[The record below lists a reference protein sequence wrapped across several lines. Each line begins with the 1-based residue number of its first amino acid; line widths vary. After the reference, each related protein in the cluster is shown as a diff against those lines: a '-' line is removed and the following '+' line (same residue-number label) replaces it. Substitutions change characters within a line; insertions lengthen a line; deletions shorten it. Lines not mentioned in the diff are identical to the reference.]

1 VFFNSLRI
9 AAYLRSYIAPI
20 VTGKG
25 LPLRDNAF
33 SRKEILFIF
42 LITIVCL
49 VLFFYKLGQRPL
61 WEYDEAMHAQVAKEM
76 LQRGDWCT
84 PVFNGENFYDKPVLH
99 FWLVIGSY
107 LVLGVNELAARLPSA
122 MLGMLGALLVYV
134 WARTLY
140 GSFAAL
146 LSALVLATSVEYVV
160 LSQNIIHD
168 LALSLFIS
176 IALFLF
182 HRASRE
188 NGFTRITFVCFYAAL
203 GGAVLTKGPIGLLL
217 PGLIIFLYLL
227 KTKQWHLILN
237 RNIFAGAAIF
247 LIIALPWYII
257 MALRHDDYLQAFLI
271 KGNIA
276 RFFSRKSG
284 HREPFYFYIQML
296 AAGFF
301 PWSVFIP
308 SALYLHFQ
316 SFRRKKDNDSFFL
329 LLAAVA
335 PIIFF
340 SLSRSKLPTY
350 ILPVFPALAILIG
363 SFWEAGLRPEAGASW
378 ARHLKN
384 CSLIFFF
391 FILAV
396 SGFGIVYIYS
406 RYPLY
411 TVQTALGCAA
421 LLFFA
426 LLFLILGRKEKVL
439 YSFFSLVAM
448 MVIIFTAAK
457 IFVLPEVSHFKS
469 ARELAGRM
477 KLLLPPGEPA
487 VFYRDIRESVIFY
500 SGRRAVVIETK
511 EELAAFLSSPQPVF
525 CLISIKTLD
534 KIKHMLHSPYYL
546 VDQEGYF
553 ALVSNRKN
561 PNPDK
566 PESNLKP

>member
-1 VFFNSLRI
+1 M
-9 AAYLRSYIAPI
+9 
-20 VTGKG
+20 TGKG

-33 SRKEILFIF
+33 SRKDILFIL
-42 LITIVCL
+42 LIAIVCL

-84 PVFNGENFYDKPVLH
+84 PVFNGENFYDKPVFH

-107 LVLGVNELAARLPSA
+107 LLLGVNELAARLPSA
-122 MLGMLGALLVYV
+122 MLGMLGTLLVYV

-188 NGFTRITFVCFYAAL
+188 NGFTKITFVCFYAAL

-227 KTKQWHLILN
+227 KTKQWRLILN
-237 RNIFAGAAIF
+237 RNIVIGAAIF

-335 PIIFF
+335 PLIFF

-350 ILPVFPALAILIG
+350 ILPSFLLWQFWSAG
-363 SFWEAGLRPEAGASW
+363 SGQP
-378 ARHLKN
+378 
-384 CSLIFFF
+384 
-391 FILAV
+391 
-396 SGFGIVYIYS
+396 
-406 RYPLY
+406 
-411 TVQTALGCAA
+411 GC
-421 LLFFA
+421 
-426 LLFLILGRKEKVL
+426 G
-439 YSFFSLVAM
+439 
-448 MVIIFTAAK
+448 
-457 IFVLPEVSHFKS
+457 
-469 ARELAGRM
+469 
-477 KLLLPPGEPA
+477 
-487 VFYRDIRESVIFY
+487 
-500 SGRRAVVIETK
+500 
-511 EELAAFLSSPQPVF
+511 
-525 CLISIKTLD
+525 
-534 KIKHMLHSPYYL
+534 
-546 VDQEGYF
+546 
-553 ALVSNRKN
+553 
-561 PNPDK
+561 
-566 PESNLKP
+566 LKPAHPGHCT

>member
-1 VFFNSLRI
+1 LNDSVFSKKDLF
-9 AAYLRSYIAPI
+9 YIGI
-20 VTGKG
+20 
-25 LPLRDNAF
+25 
-33 SRKEILFIF
+33 IL
-42 LITIVCL
+42 LVCL
-49 VLFFYKLGQRPL
+49 QLFCYRIGHRPL
-61 WEYDEAMHAQVAKEM
+61 WEYDEAMHAQVAREM

-84 PVFNGENFYDKPVLH
+84 PVFNNENFYDKPVLH

-107 LVLGVNELAARLPSA
+107 LLLGVNELAARLPSA
-122 MLGMLGALLVYV
+122 MLGILGALLVYL

-140 GSFAAL
+140 GSLAAL

-182 HRASRE
+182 HRASRK
-188 NGFTRITFVCFYAAL
+188 NGFTKVTFFCFYAAL
-203 GGAVLTKGPIGLLL
+203 GCAVLTKGPIGLLL

-237 RNIFAGAAIF
+237 RYLVAGAAVF

-316 SFRRKKDNDSFFL
+316 NFRKRKDNDSYFL

-335 PIIFF
+335 PLAFF

-363 SFWEAGLRPEAGASW
+363 RLWAAGLRSEAGTSW
-378 ARHLKN
+378 SRHLKN
-384 CSLIFFF
+384 CSLVFFF
-391 FILAV
+391 FILAI
-396 SGFGIVYIYS
+396 SAFGILYVSS

-411 TVQTALGCAA
+411 TVQTVMSCAA

-426 LLFLILGRKEKVL
+426 LLFLILGRKEKVI

-448 MVIIFTAAK
+448 MLIIFTAAK
-457 IFVLPEVSHFKS
+457 IIVLPEVSHFKS
-469 ARELAGRM
+469 ARELALRI
-477 KLLLPPGEPA
+477 KHLVPPGEPA

-500 SGRRAVVIETK
+500 SGRRAVVLETK
-511 EELAAFLSSPQPVF
+511 EELAAYLSSPQPVF

-534 KIKHMLHSPYYL
+534 KIKHMLHSPYFL

-553 ALVSNRKN
+553 ALISNI
-561 PNPDK
+561 K
-566 PESNLKP
+566 PSDSN

>member
-1 VFFNSLRI
+1 MNASFFSKKDLFFI
-9 AAYLRSYIAPI
+9 GI
-20 VTGKG
+20 
-25 LPLRDNAF
+25 
-33 SRKEILFIF
+33 IL
-42 LITIVCL
+42 LVCL
-49 VLFFYKLGQRPL
+49 QLFCYRIGQRPL

-76 LQRGDWCT
+76 LERGDWCT

-107 LVLGVNELAARLPSA
+107 LALGVNELAARLPSA
-122 MLGMLGALLVYV
+122 LLGILGALLVYL

-140 GSFAAL
+140 GSIAAL
-146 LSALVLATSVEYVV
+146 LSALVLATSAEYVV

-188 NGFTRITFVCFYAAL
+188 NGFTKATFVCFYAAL
-203 GGAVLTKGPIGLLL
+203 GCAVLTKGPIGLLL

-237 RNIFAGAAIF
+237 RNIVAGAAVF
-247 LIIALPWYII
+247 LIIALPWYVI

-301 PWSVFIP
+301 PWSIFIP
-308 SALYLHFQ
+308 SALYLHFRN
-316 SFRRKKDNDSFFL
+316 FRQRKDNDSFFL
-329 LLAAVA
+329 LLAVVA
-335 PIIFF
+335 PLLFF

-363 SFWEAGLRPEAGASW
+363 RFWTAGLMPEADGSW
-378 ARHLKN
+378 ARQLKN
-384 CSLIFFF
+384 CSLVFFI

-396 SGFGIVYIYS
+396 SVFAIFYIYN

-411 TVQTALGCAA
+411 TVQTMAGCAA
-421 LLFFA
+421 LLLFAVLFF
-426 LLFLILGRKEKVL
+426 VL
-439 YSFFSLVAM
+439 NRRGNMLSSFFSLVAM

-457 IFVLPEVSHFKS
+457 IFVLPEVSHYKS
-469 ARELAGRM
+469 ARELALRM
-477 KLLLPPGEPA
+477 KHLVPAGEPA
-487 VFYRDIRESVIFY
+487 VFYQDLRESVVFY
-500 SGRRAVVIETK
+500 SGRRAVILK
-511 EELAAFLSSPQPVF
+511 KQDELDSFLNSPQPVF
-525 CLISIKTLD
+525 CFISIKTLD
-534 KIKHMLHSPYYL
+534 KVRQELHTPCYI
-546 VDQEGYF
+546 VDREGFF
-553 ALVSNRKN
+553 ALISNRK
-561 PNPDK
+561 P
-566 PESNLKP
+566 PEGT

>member
-1 VFFNSLRI
+1 LKEN
-9 AAYLRSYIAPI
+9 AYSSKD
-20 VTGKG
+20 T
-25 LPLRDNAF
+25 
-33 SRKEILFIF
+33 LFV
-42 LITIVCL
+42 LLAITVCL
-49 VLFFYKLGQRPL
+49 ILYFYQLGQRPL
-61 WEYDEAMHAQVAKEM
+61 WEYDEAMHAQVAREM
-76 LQRGDWCT
+76 LQRADWCT

-107 LVLGVNELAARLPSA
+107 LALGVNEFAARLPSA
-122 MLGMLGALLVYV
+122 MLGVLGVLLVYA

-146 LSALVLATSVEYVV
+146 LSALVLATSIEYVV
-160 LSQNIIHD
+160 LSQNIVHD

-188 NGFTRITFVCFYAAL
+188 NGFTKITFTCFYAAL
-203 GGAVLTKGPIGLLL
+203 GSAVLTKGPIGLLL

-227 KTKQWHLILN
+227 KTGKWGLILN
-237 RNIFAGAAIF
+237 RYIVLGALIF

-257 MALRHDDYLQAFLI
+257 MALRHADYLQTFLI
-271 KGNIA
+271 QGNIA

-316 SFRRKKDNDSFFL
+316 NFRNRQDNDSFFL

-335 PIIFF
+335 PLVFF

-350 ILPVFPALAILIG
+350 ILPIFPALAILTG
-363 SFWEAGLRPEAGASW
+363 RFWEAGLKSEAVTSW
-378 ARHLKN
+378 ARHLKG
-384 CSLIFFF
+384 CSLIFFL

-396 SGFGIVYIYS
+396 SAFGIIYVFV

-411 TVQTALGCAA
+411 TVQAVAGCAA
-421 LLFFA
+421 LLLFA
-426 LLFLILGRKEKVL
+426 VVFLLLNRRAHTL

-457 IFVLPEVSHFKS
+457 LFVLPEVSHFKS
-469 ARELAGRM
+469 ARELALRM
-477 KLLLPPGEPA
+477 NQILPPGDPV
-487 VFYRDIRESVIFY
+487 VFYRDIRESVLFY
-500 SGRRAVVIETK
+500 SGRRAVVLETR
-511 EELAAFLSSPQPVF
+511 EELSDYLGRPQPVF
-525 CLISIKTLD
+525 CLISVKTLD
-534 KIKHMLHSPYYL
+534 KIKQVLRSPCYI
-546 VDQEGYF
+546 VDQEGF
-553 ALVSNRKN
+553 FTLISNKK
-561 PNPDK
+561 PPD
-566 PESNLKP
+566 SN

>member
-1 VFFNSLRI
+1 MKDNVFL
-9 AAYLRSYIAPI
+9 
-20 VTGKG
+20 K
-25 LPLRDNAF
+25 
-33 SRKEILFIF
+33 KEITFIIIIS
-42 LITIVCL
+42 LVCL
-49 VLFFYKLGQRPL
+49 VLFFYQLGQRPL

-107 LVLGVNELAARLPSA
+107 LVLGVNELAARLPA
-122 MLGMLGALLVYV
+122 ALMGLCGTLLVYL
-134 WARTLY
+134 WARTIY
-140 GSFAAL
+140 GSLTAF
-146 LSALVLATSVEYVV
+146 LSALVLATSVEYVI

-188 NGFTRITFVCFYAAL
+188 NGFTRVTFVCFYAAL

-227 KTKQWHLILN
+227 KTKQWRLILN
-237 RNIFAGAAIF
+237 RNIVTGAAIF

-276 RFFSRKSG
+276 RFFSRSAG
-284 HREPFYFYIQML
+284 HKEPFYFYLQML

-301 PWSVFIP
+301 PWTVFIP
-308 SALYLHFQ
+308 SALYLHYRN
-316 SFRRKKDNDSFFL
+316 FRQEKSDDSFFL

-335 PIIFF
+335 PLAFF

-350 ILPVFPALAILIG
+350 ILPVFPALAILVG
-363 SFWEAGLRPEAGASW
+363 RFWEAGLRPEAGASW

-384 CSLIFFF
+384 CSLVFFF

-396 SGFGIVYIYS
+396 SAFSIVYVYA

-411 TVQTALGCAA
+411 TVQSVAGCAA
-421 LLFFA
+421 L
-426 LLFLILGRKEKVL
+426 
-439 YSFFSLVAM
+439 SCSL
-448 MVIIFTAAK
+448 
-457 IFVLPEVSHFKS
+457 KS
-469 ARELAGRM
+469 
-477 KLLLPPGEPA
+477 
-487 VFYRDIRESVIFY
+487 V
-500 SGRRAVVIETK
+500 T
-511 EELAAFLSSPQPVF
+511 
-525 CLISIKTLD
+525 
-534 KIKHMLHSPYYL
+534 
-546 VDQEGYF
+546 
-553 ALVSNRKN
+553 SNQRGSW
-561 PNPDK
+561 P
-566 PESNLKP
+566 

>member
-1 VFFNSLRI
+1 MTNSAELNRDV
-9 AAYLRSYIAPI
+9 AAILII
-20 VTGKG
+20 V
-25 LPLRDNAF
+25 LC
-33 SRKEILFIF
+33 
-42 LITIVCL
+42 CL
-49 VLFFYKLGQRPL
+49 LLFFYKLGDRPL

-107 LVLGVNELAARLPSA
+107 RALGVNELAARLPSA
-122 MLGMLGALLVYV
+122 LLGVLGALLVYL

-140 GSFAAL
+140 GSLTAL
-146 LSALVLATSVEYVV
+146 LSALVLATSAEYVI

-188 NGFTRITFVCFYAAL
+188 NGFTKVTFVCFYAAL
-203 GGAVLTKGPIGLLL
+203 GCAVLTKGPIGLLL

-237 RNIFAGAAIF
+237 RYIVAGAAVF

-316 SFRRKKDNDSFFL
+316 NFRQRKDNDSFFL
-329 LLAAVA
+329 LLSAVA
-335 PIIFF
+335 PLVFF

-350 ILPVFPALAILIG
+350 ILSIFPALAILIG
-363 SFWEAGLRPEAGASW
+363 SFWAAGLKPEADTPW
-378 ARHLKN
+378 ARHLKK
-384 CSLIFFF
+384 CSLVFFL
-391 FILAV
+391 FIMAV
-396 SGFGIVYIYS
+396 SVFAIFYIYNK
-406 RYPLY
+406 YPLY
-411 TVQTALGCAA
+411 TMQTVAGCAA
-421 LLFFA
+421 LLLFAGVFFM
-426 LLFLILGRKEKVL
+426 LNRRGHTLS
-439 YSFFSLVAM
+439 SFFSLVAM

-469 ARELAGRM
+469 ARELALRM
-477 KLLLPPGEPA
+477 NHLLPPGEPV
-487 VFYRDIRESVIFY
+487 VFYRDLRESVVFY
-500 SGRRAVVIETK
+500 SGRRAEIIKTQ
-511 EELAAFLSSPQPVF
+511 EELTSFLNSQKTAF
-525 CLISIKTLD
+525 CIMNTRTLN
-534 KIKHMLHSPYYL
+534 KIKHALRAPFFI
-546 VDQEGYF
+546 VAQEGNF
-553 ALVSNRKN
+553 AIISNK
-561 PNPDK
+561 K
-566 PESNLKP
+566 PSEVTLKAMP

>member
-1 VFFNSLRI
+1 MMKQCMPRL
-9 AAYLRSYIAPI
+9 
-20 VTGKG
+20 
-25 LPLRDNAF
+25 
-33 SRKEILFIF
+33 
-42 LITIVCL
+42 
-49 VLFFYKLGQRPL
+49 
-61 WEYDEAMHAQVAKEM
+61 AKEM

-99 FWLVIGSY
+99 FWLVMGSY
-107 LVLGVNELAARLPSA
+107 LLLGVNELAARLPSA

-237 RNIFAGAAIF
+237 RNIVAGAAFF

-301 PWSVFIP
+301 PWLVFIP

-316 SFRRKKDNDSFFL
+316 SLPQRKKTTTLFFCCSPSRRRLSSSASPAPSSPPIFSRSFL
-329 LLAAVA
+329 LWQSWSGGSGSRAAA
-335 PIIFF
+335 
-340 SLSRSKLPTY
+340 
-350 ILPVFPALAILIG
+350 
-363 SFWEAGLRPEAGASW
+363 
-378 ARHLKN
+378 
-384 CSLIFFF
+384 
-391 FILAV
+391 
-396 SGFGIVYIYS
+396 
-406 RYPLY
+406 
-411 TVQTALGCAA
+411 
-421 LLFFA
+421 
-426 LLFLILGRKEKVL
+426 
-439 YSFFSLVAM
+439 
-448 MVIIFTAAK
+448 
-457 IFVLPEVSHFKS
+457 
-469 ARELAGRM
+469 
-477 KLLLPPGEPA
+477 
-487 VFYRDIRESVIFY
+487 
-500 SGRRAVVIETK
+500 
-511 EELAAFLSSPQPVF
+511 
-525 CLISIKTLD
+525 
-534 KIKHMLHSPYYL
+534 
-546 VDQEGYF
+546 
-553 ALVSNRKN
+553 
-561 PNPDK
+561 
-566 PESNLKP
+566 

>member
-1 VFFNSLRI
+1 VLC
-9 AAYLRSYIAPI
+9 
-20 VTGKG
+20 
-25 LPLRDNAF
+25 
-33 SRKEILFIF
+33 
-42 LITIVCL
+42 CL
-49 VLFFYKLGQRPL
+49 LLFFYKLGDRPL

-107 LVLGVNELAARLPSA
+107 LALGVNELAARLPA
-122 MLGMLGALLVYV
+122 ALLGVLGALLVYL

-140 GSFAAL
+140 GSLTAL
-146 LSALVLATSVEYVV
+146 LSALVLATSAQYVI

-188 NGFTRITFVCFYAAL
+188 NGFTKVTFVCFYAAL
-203 GGAVLTKGPIGLLL
+203 GCAVLTKGPIGLLL

-237 RNIFAGAAIF
+237 RYVFAGAAVF

-257 MALRHDDYLQAFLI
+257 MAMRHDDYLQEFLI

-284 HREPFYFYIQML
+284 HKEPFYFYIQML

-316 SFRRKKDNDSFFL
+316 NFRQRKDNDSFFL
-329 LLAAVA
+329 LLSAVA
-335 PIIFF
+335 PLVFF

-350 ILPVFPALAILIG
+350 ILSIFPALAILIG
-363 SFWEAGLRPEAGASW
+363 SFWTAGLKPEADTPW
-378 ARHLKN
+378 ARHLKK
-384 CSLIFFF
+384 CSMVFFL

-396 SGFGIVYIYS
+396 SVFAIFYIYNK
-406 RYPLY
+406 YPLY
-411 TVQTALGCAA
+411 TMQTVAGCAA
-421 LLFFA
+421 LLLFAGVFFM
-426 LLFLILGRKEKVL
+426 LNRRGHTLS
-439 YSFFSLVAM
+439 SFFSLVAM

-469 ARELAGRM
+469 ARELAFRM
-477 KLLLPPGEPA
+477 NHLLPPGEPV
-487 VFYRDIRESVIFY
+487 VFYRDLRESVVFY
-500 SGRRAVVIETK
+500 SGRRAEIIKTQ
-511 EELAAFLSSPQPVF
+511 EELTSFLNSQKTAF
-525 CLISIKTLD
+525 CIMNTRTLN
-534 KIKHMLHSPYYL
+534 KIKHDLRAPFFI
-546 VDQEGYF
+546 VAQEGYF
-553 ALVSNRKN
+553 AIISNK
-561 PNPDK
+561 K
-566 PESNLKP
+566 PSENTLKAMP

>member
-1 VFFNSLRI
+1 LTNSAELR
-9 AAYLRSYIAPI
+9 RD
-20 VTGKG
+20 VT
-25 LPLRDNAF
+25 A
-33 SRKEILFIF
+33 ILI
-42 LITIVCL
+42 ITLCCL
-49 VLFFYKLGQRPL
+49 LLFFYKLGARPL

-99 FWLVIGSY
+99 FWLVIASY
-107 LVLGVNELAARLPSA
+107 LALGVNELAARLPSA
-122 MLGMLGALLVYV
+122 LLGILGALLVYL
-134 WARTLY
+134 WARSLY
-140 GSFAAL
+140 GSLTAL
-146 LSALVLATSVEYVV
+146 LSALVLATSAEYVI

-176 IALFLF
+176 STLFLF

-203 GGAVLTKGPIGLLL
+203 GCAVLTKGPIGLLL

-227 KTKQWHLILN
+227 KTRQWHLILN
-237 RNIFAGAAIF
+237 RRLAVGAAVF
-247 LIIALPWYII
+247 FIIALPWYII
-257 MALRHDDYLQAFLI
+257 MTLRHDDYLQAFLI

-296 AAGFF
+296 TAGFF

-316 SFRRKKDNDSFFL
+316 NFRQRKDNDSFFL
-329 LLAAVA
+329 LLSAVA
-335 PIIFF
+335 PLVFF

-363 SFWEAGLRPEAGASW
+363 RFWAAGLSTEFGTSW

-384 CSLIFFF
+384 CSLIFFL

-396 SGFGIVYIYS
+396 SGFAILYING

-411 TVQTALGCAA
+411 TAQTVIGCAA
-421 LLFFA
+421 LLLFAGVFFM
-426 LLFLILGRKEKVL
+426 LNQRGNTLS
-439 YSFFSLVAM
+439 SFFSLVAM
-448 MVIIFTAAK
+448 MIIIFTTAK
-457 IFVLPEVSHFKS
+457 IFVLPDVSHFKS
-469 ARELAGRM
+469 ARELALRM
-477 KLLLPPGEPA
+477 NRILPPGEPA
-487 VFYRDIRESVIFY
+487 VFYRDLRESVVFY
-500 SGRRAVVIETK
+500 SGRRAVVLETQD
-511 EELAAFLSSPQPVF
+511 EIASFLSSPQPVY

-534 KIKHMLHSPYYL
+534 KIKHVLHSPFFI

-553 ALVSNRKN
+553 ALISNRKL
-561 PNPDK
+561 PDG
-566 PESNLKP
+566 SLKELP